1 LASELPSFPIDP
13 TTDTIENCRLRV
25 DNEADIFILI
35 IGGRYGYISENHG
48 KSVTNL
54 EYLAARAKGIP
65 IYVFVERRVLA
76 VLPTWKDNPDADFS
90 GTVDTPELFVFIE
103 QVMSGD

>member
-1 LASELPSFPIDP
+1 MASELPSFPIDP

-35 IGGRYGYISENHG
+35 IGGRYCYVSENHG

-76 VLPTWKDNPDADFS
+76 VLPTWKDNPDPIS
-90 GTVDTPELFVFIE
+90 LE
-103 QVMSGD
+103 QSILLNCSSLSSRS